1 MTFRYAHIGL
11 ATGLLLT
18 GCAGAN
24 QPQNAAGPLF
34 MEEKLTS
41 TRDAS
46 SDPALE
52 RACPDAGTAQ
62 FIVAPR
68 VDARPVSRRPSPS
81 MRYSRGDRI
90 NIKVMDGEDF
100 SGDFVI
106 NIDGLLHLPFT
117 RPIKAEGLSNDEL
130 MARIS
135 SELRNGGMFK
145 DNTLR
150 LSVRP
155 IQYAPIYVNVS
166 GAVYRPGRVLIN
178 QIRDADKAAP
188 AFAKFGD
195 SPLER
200 FVAAGIRSAGGV
212 RPDADVSAVYLKRNG
227 VRYRLDWRG
236 VFTGQKVDDMPLIA
250 GDELEVAESPCF
262 QSGLMRPSQITPE
275 GIRIF
280 VSNLTQPA
288 TANAAAAVSQFAQS
302 MPYGTRLLQGL
313 VSGNCVGGAVASN
326 ADRSA
331 VLISTNPKTGKTEV
345 IERSVEQLVRSADRD
360 QINPYLMPDDAI
372 ACYDGA
378 LTNIREVISTATA
391 GLASAAIV
399 KGLGR

>member
-11 ATGLLLT
+11 TTGLLLT

-24 QPQNAAGPLF
+24 PPQNAAGPMF

-41 TRDAS
+41 SREAS
-46 SDPALE
+46 SDQALD
-52 RACPDAGTAQ
+52 RACPDAGTPH
-62 FIVAPR
+62 FIAPPR
-68 VDARPVSRRPSPS
+68 ADVRPSSRKPSSS
-81 MRYSRGDRI
+81 MRYSRGDRL
-90 NIKVMDGEDF
+90 NIKVIDGEDF

-117 RPIKAEGLSNDEL
+117 KPIKAEGLSNEEL

-135 SELRNGGMFK
+135 SELRLGGMFK

-155 IQYAPIYVNVS
+155 IQYAPIHVNVS

-212 RPDADVSAVYLKRNG
+212 RPDADVSAIYLKRNG
-227 VRYRLDWRG
+227 ARYRLDWRG
-236 VFTGQKVDDMPLIA
+236 VFTGQKVDDVPLIA
-250 GDELEVAESPCF
+250 GDEIEVAESPCF
-262 QSGLMRPSQITPE
+262 QTGLMRPSQITPE

-302 MPYGTRLLQGL
+302 MPYGTRLLQGI
-313 VSGNCVGGAVASN
+313 VSGNCVGGAVVSN
-326 ADRSA
+326 ADRSV

-360 QINPYLMPDDAI
+360 RINPFLMPDDAI
-372 ACYDGA
+372 ACYDGPI
-378 LTNIREVISTATA
+378 TNVREVISMLTS
-391 GLASAAIV
+391 GLVSAAAI
-399 KGLGR
+399 KGLSR